1 MSSDQP
7 SNSNP
12 DPLDDDLDDV
22 WDSPTTNPAPPAPP
36 TANPIPRS
44 SRTSTP
50 KPGTPRTATSQSG
63 TPKSG
68 TPKSGT
74 SDRFNSQISQIRSF
88 WNQLL
93 RQIRPVLETGLA
105 KLRPLFQKLQAWWWA
120 TLPKIRQVLPQPL
133 NQQSDRVLTGV
144 AIALVLTVL
153 WVGTGGLFRPARATQ
168 PTQPSAS
175 QATPTAKPALKSD
188 RSAARQSSPSDEI
201 IAPTVPVAPPAPPR
215 LDLTP
220 EQSLIAAIQDQVAEV
235 TNQYANGLIQS
246 IQANFRSSRL
256 IVLLS
261 DEWYSLPANR
271 QDQLTS
277 EMQKR
282 ALELNFNSLEMSDSH
297 GVLLA
302 RSPVIGET
310 MIILKRTNGEGEE

>member
-12 DPLDDDLDDV
+12 DPLDDDLDDI
-22 WDSPTTNPAPPAPP
+22 WDSPTTHPAPPASP
-36 TANPIPRS
+36 TTNRVPRS
-44 SRTSTP
+44 SRAA
-50 KPGTPRTATSQSG
+50 TPRAVTSQSG
-63 TPKSG
+63 TG
-68 TPKSGT
+68 
-74 SDRFNSQISQIRSF
+74 DRSNSQTTQIRST

-93 RQIRPVLETGLA
+93 HQIRPALATGLA
-105 KLRPLFQKLQAWWWA
+105 KISPLLQKLQAWWWA
-120 TLPKIRQVLPQPL
+120 TLPKIRRGLPQPL
-133 NQQSDRVLTGV
+133 NHQSDRVLTGI
-144 AIALVLTVL
+144 AITLVFIVL
-153 WVGTGGLFRPARATQ
+153 WAGTGGLFSPVRATQ
-168 PTQPSAS
+168 PSSS
-175 QATPTAKPALKSD
+175 QSTPTAKTAHKSNPSEAMQNRFPD
-188 RSAARQSSPSDEI
+188 GVSAP
-201 IAPTVPVAPPAPPR
+201 PVPVSPQVPPR

-256 IVLLS
+256 IVIVS
-261 DEWYSLPANR
+261 DEWYGLPANR

-282 ALELNFNSLEMSDSH
+282 ALELNFNSLEMIDSREA
-297 GVLLA
+297 LLA

-310 MIILKRTNGEGEE
+310 MVILKRTKREN